1 MDDAVPTKTDR
12 IEMRLT
18 PEQKELLERAA
29 AISGQAVTGFALSH
43 LLDTAR
49 DVIERHQRTTLSLR
63 DGRRFL
69 EILETDAAPAPALVA
84 AARRRARRA

>member
-1 MDDAVPTKTDR
+1 MSTKTDR
-12 IEMRLT
+12 LEMRLT
-18 PEQKELLERAA
+18 AEQKELLERAA

-49 DVIERHQRTTLSLR
+49 DVIERHQRTALSLR

-69 EILETDAAPAPALVA
+69 ELLEADATPAPALVA

>member
-1 MDDAVPTKTDR
+1 MPTKTDR
-12 IEMRLT
+12 LEMRLT
-18 PEQKELLERAA
+18 TAQKELLERAA

-49 DVIERHQRTTLSLR
+49 DVIERHERTTLSLR

-69 EILETDAAPAPALVA
+69 EILESNATPAPALVA
-84 AARRRARRA
+84 AARRRTGRA

>member
-1 MDDAVPTKTDR
+1 MPTKTDR
-12 IEMRLT
+12 LEMRLT
-18 PEQKELLERAA
+18 TEQKELLERAA

-49 DVIERHQRTTLSLR
+49 DVIERHERTTLSLR

-69 EILETDAAPAPALVA
+69 DILETNATPAPALVA
-84 AARRRARRA
+84 AARRRAGRA